1 MEQQKKRWYQKWWG
15 WLLLFFFWIITVPIA
30 IYQSKLSSK
39 NKKIAYGVYAIFLI
53 LGFVGAI
60 GGESSNTS
68 VENKNKEVIKN
79 KNKTKEKSVATVDE
93 TKKKQDIESKVKIEK
108 KRLRD
113 EFQKYETGHLRLWNN
128 MTDAMQKNDVYSAY
142 EYADE
147 IKTVLF
153 GIWQDLSKFKCNKTG
168 DNEFDK
174 QCEETVTLGENA
186 YLAKQEAVNKLLKWF
201 DDLQSPKKANEAKK
215 SLAEGG
221 EYWQAFILKLAAL
234 TITDEEL
241 NNSKTKK

>member
-1 MEQQKKRWYQKWWG
+1 M
-15 WLLLFFFWIITVPIA
+15 
-30 IYQSKLSSK
+30 
-39 NKKIAYGVYAIFLI
+39 
-53 LGFVGAI
+53 
-60 GGESSNTS
+60 
-68 VENKNKEVIKN
+68 
-79 KNKTKEKSVATVDE
+79 
-93 TKKKQDIESKVKIEK
+93 
-108 KRLRD
+108 
-113 EFQKYETGHLRLWNN
+113 
-128 MTDAMQKNDVYSAY
+128 
-142 EYADE
+142 
-147 IKTVLF
+147 LF

-215 SLAEGG
+215 SLEEGG
-221 EYWQAFILKLAAL
+221 EYWQAFILKLTAL